1 MAWLRRFNIWVAL
14 HGVAVFGSIWT
25 AYLFFFY
32 GFLPLFFPQQQI
44 TLLYWSN
51 TVQLWSLPLIMVGTN
66 LLNRKYDDQTQR
78 QYTMI
83 ERIDLITQTMMDTL
97 ATQRAMLT
105 SLIDVAEASTSLLQ
119 KVEAKTQEIDA
130 EVDALTEKEGNPS
143 STTPP

>member
-14 HGVAVFGSIWT
+14 HGVAVFGNIWT

-44 TLLYWSN
+44 ALLYWSN

-143 STTPP
+143 